1 MKMEH
6 ITCSSEPG
14 GSHWLCL
21 HCTYSC
27 GIFLTH
33 DAKMT
38 MVETGP
44 VQNLPW
50 KK

>member
-1 MKMEH
+1 
-6 ITCSSEPG
+6 
-14 GSHWLCL
+14 
-21 HCTYSC
+21 
-27 GIFLTH
+27 
-33 DAKMT
+33 